1 VASGAAREAGSAVL
15 QRQVGKEEVVRIVVL
30 GGVATWGAYLVR
42 DLIEHTDA
50 RVVDQIA
57 GE

>member
-1 VASGAAREAGSAVL
+1 M
-15 QRQVGKEEVVRIVVL
+15 
-30 GGVATWGAYLVR
+30 GAYLVR